1 MMGYAIGILIGFGV
15 LAAAVVWLILSATT
29 ASRTVRATVSLAAF
43 LIVGALSFWIARPW
57 AFIDNY
63 ELGYV
68 YNRVDG
74 RITVAPHTGYIA
86 RVPFFENVHMIDLRP
101 RQVCINV
108 GGNSNGSFSINQRV
122 LNCKLVSFNPAGL
135 NTFVAWH
142 GRNDY
147 EGETLNDL
155 LKIYAYDPGGRTF
168 PFLTVSDETRAV
180 ATGSTPIGAPVTQ

>member
-1 MMGYAIGILIGFGV
+1 MGYAIGILLGFGV
-15 LAAAVVWLILSATT
+15 VAAAVAWLILSATT
-29 ASRTVRATVSLAAF
+29 ASLTVRATISLAAF
-43 LIVGALSFWIARPW
+43 LFFGALSFWIARPW

-108 GGNSNGSFSINQRV
+108 GGGQNTSTSVVNQRV
-122 LNCKLVSFNPAGL
+122 LNCKLVSFNPKGL
-135 NTFVAWH
+135 SLF
-142 GRNDY
+142 
-147 EGETLNDL
+147 
-155 LKIYAYDPGGRTF
+155 
-168 PFLTVSDETRAV
+168 
-180 ATGSTPIGAPVTQ
+180 